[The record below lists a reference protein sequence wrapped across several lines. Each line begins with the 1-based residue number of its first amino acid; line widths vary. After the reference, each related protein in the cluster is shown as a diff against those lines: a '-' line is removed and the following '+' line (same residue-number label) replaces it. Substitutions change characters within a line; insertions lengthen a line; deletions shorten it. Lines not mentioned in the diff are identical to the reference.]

1 MNKKSTKTVAVVAVR
16 AGSQRV
22 PNKNIRPFGDT
33 TLLDLK
39 LNVLK
44 KTSGLNEIIVNTDSD
59 EMIEIARKHGVSYV
73 KRDAYFASNEATNSE
88 FHRHIAEV
96 TNADNIFLAPVC
108 SPFISA
114 KRHSQIIKI
123 FHESECDS
131 LTSTTPIIGHLWQD
145 GKPLNYN
152 RMNVPNSQDLPF
164 IEMLNYGISLIS
176 RQSMLEVSGLVGFNP
191 EFINLSF
198 IESIDIN
205 DMEEFKFAES
215 LFKSGIIPALW

>member
-1 MNKKSTKTVAVVAVR
+1 MIQKSTNTVAVVAVR

-44 KTSGLNEIIVNTDSD
+44 NTSGLSEIIVNTDC
-59 EMIEIARKHGVSYV
+59 ENMIQIARDHGVGYF
-73 KRDAYFASNEATNSE
+73 RRNPDFASNETTNSE

-114 KRHSQIIKI
+114 RRHSEIIKD
-123 FHESECDS
+123 FHESDCDS
-131 LTSTTPIIGHLWQD
+131 LTSTTPIIGHLWSD
-145 GKPLNYN
+145 GRPLNYD
-152 RMNVPNSQDLPF
+152 RTNVPNSQDLPY
-164 IEMLNYGISLIS
+164 IEMLNYGVSLTT
-176 RQSMLEVSGLVGFNP
+176 RKSMLQVSGLVGMAP
-191 EFINLSF
+191 RFINLTF

-205 DMEEFKFAES
+205 EMDEFLFAES
-215 LFKSGIIPALW
+215 LYKSGLIPSLW

>member
-1 MNKKSTKTVAVVAVR
+1 MNKKSTNTVAVVAVR

-44 KTSGLNEIIVNTDSD
+44 NTSGLNEIIVNTDSKD
-59 EMIEIARKHGVSYV
+59 MIEIARKHGVSYM
-73 KRDAYFASNEATNSE
+73 KRDRYFASSEATNSE

-114 KRHSQIIKI
+114 RRHSEIIKI
-123 FHESECDS
+123 FHESKCDS
-131 LTSTTPIIGHLWQD
+131 VTSTTPIIGHLWKD
-145 GKPLNYN
+145 GSPLNYD
-152 RMNVPNSQDLPF
+152 RLNVPNSQDLPF
-164 IEMLNYGISLIS
+164 IEMLNYGISLIT
-176 RQSMLEVSGLVGFNP
+176 RDSMLEVSGLVGLDPKFM
-191 EFINLSF
+191 NLSF

-205 DMEEFKFAES
+205 EMEEFRLAES
-215 LFKSGIIPALW
+215 LYSAGIISPLW